1 MRAIVIC
8 PLPPT
13 LNDQIGYARASKA
26 QSARIKEEWSNT
38 VETIA
43 YTLPEFKSKIWLDFL
58 WQVKTYKR
66 DPDNIWASAKY
77 VMDGLKSAGKIKQDS
92 LMVIQSPTT
101 HRYERT
107 KGDDTLVLM
116 ISDRPI
122 YQMTML
128 FEQEDLVA

>member
-13 LNDQIGYARASKA
+13 LNDQIDDARASKYKSA
-26 QSARIKEEWSNT
+26 QVKEEWSNT

-43 YTLPEFKSKIWLDFL
+43 YTLPEFEGKIWLDFL
-58 WQVKTYKR
+58 WQVKNFRR
-66 DPDNIWASAKY
+66 DPDNICASAKY
-77 VMDGLKSAGKIKQDS
+77 VMDGLKSAGKIQQDS
-92 LMVIQSPTT
+92 LMVIQSPITN
-101 HRYERT
+101 RYERT
-107 KGDDTLVLM
+107 KGDDTLKLM

-122 YQMTML
+122 YEMTML

>member
-1 MRAIVIC
+1 MRAIFIC

-13 LNDQIGYARASKA
+13 LNDQIGYARASKP
-26 QSARIKEEWSNT
+26 QSSRIKREWSDT
-38 VETIA
+38 IGIIA
-43 YTLPEFKSKIWLDFL
+43 YTLPEFEGKIWLDFL
-58 WQVKTYKR
+58 WQVKNFGR
-66 DPDNIWASAKY
+66 DPDNICASAKY

-92 LMVIQSPTT
+92 LMVIQSPIT